1 MATRKELEARIAKLR
16 KDLEGTVPQDRFQRT
31 TSMAQRQMILD
42 EIRYC
47 NDELKKID
55 SEERAASRVV
65 SRVEDKTI
73 AQTLLEGE
81 AANTKKSGGRSFEEM
96 GRRRVKVKM

>member
-1 MATRKELEARIAKLR
+1 MATRKELEDRITKLR

-55 SEERAASRVV
+55 SEERKASRVV
-65 SRVEDKTI
+65 TRVEDKTI
-73 AQTLLEGE
+73 AQSIIEG
-81 AANTKKSGGRSFEEM
+81 KSADKGSYHEST
-96 GRRRVKVKM
+96 RRRVKVNV